1 MVNDDG
7 LASIASEP
15 VHEHAFGLTAEWALW
30 GRNAAD
36 TGHGV
41 LECSIG
47 TLEAGDFDEII
58 GRYAAATPDRLPQY
72 TVGWL
77 RKADAQEYVALAIH
91 EQTPYGPA
99 QPGHGRGVILVRLFC
114 VRHVDLA
121 EHAVSYTELL
131 DAVQRQELPPRA
143 AASSRAGPVTIHV
156 RSQPPPQSAG
166 DFAAGLAQTV
176 AALLLTTA
184 PVCVL
189 GAYELAAADRLAFI
203 DEVVSL
209 LPYGLRANL
218 SASTWVNPTAQ
229 RLMLRLYFADAQRD
243 DDGRTRH
250 VGWGQPG
257 PGGFPDP
264 DGAAAPLYLDW
275 LRRTGPRERSML
287 AGQKASLHFT
297 DAAIRGMVSG
307 LSPEPT
313 VTDTLE
319 DLAASL
325 GDGEVG
331 EARAEAQRLERKL
344 DHPLDPA
351 DRDDY
356 RRQVADL
363 GLLKDHRGMPDSVKA
378 RIYRVLLRLAYET
391 PLSYASYCAIE
402 DAAGSPPHETLRS
415 VMLRLEFTA
424 FLPWLLTAKADRG
437 TADEDLME
445 TLAGQGRSA
454 VDLLKEFLRHVENMR
469 LAHRALAYDFTVR
482 YLRVEAKDP
491 RAELR
496 KRGYLAD
503 TLELVFPDDLHAQ
516 QIRLQDTLL
525 FVHNGKLHRGQVRD
539 LFADKEL
546 HPTAALQAA
555 LVNAASW
562 PDPGKFIEQRAVYA
576 RLQYKAHVEES
587 QRARRTGFWHRF
599 LRGPHGSPSPGD
611 DKNTQGDDDPPTGY
625 PR

>member
-1 MVNDDG
+1 MAADDG
-7 LASIASEP
+7 VAPIANEP
-15 VHEHAFGLTAEWALW
+15 VPDHAFWLTAEWALW
-30 GRNAAD
+30 GRHATD

-41 LECSIG
+41 LECSAG
-47 TLEAGDFDEII
+47 TLIADDFDEII
-58 GRYAAATPDRLPQY
+58 RRYAAATPDRLPQY

-77 RKADAQEYVALAIH
+77 RKADAHEYVALAIH

-99 QPGHGRGVILVRLFC
+99 QSGRGRGIIFVRLFC
-114 VRHVDLA
+114 VRHADLA

-143 AASSRAGPVTIHV
+143 AAPGAAGPVTIRV
-156 RSQPPPQSAG
+156 RSQPPPAA
-166 DFAAGLAQTV
+166 DFAAALAETV

-218 SASTWVNPTAQ
+218 SASTWVNPIAQ
-229 RLMLRLYFADAQRD
+229 QLMLRLYFADAQRD

-264 DGAAAPLYLDW
+264 GGEAAPLYLDW

-297 DAAIRGMVSG
+297 DAAIREMVSG

-331 EARAEAQRLERKL
+331 DARAEAQRLERKL
-344 DHPLDPA
+344 DDPLDPA
-351 DRDDY
+351 DRADY
-356 RRQVADL
+356 RRQVADM

-378 RIYRVLLRLAYET
+378 RIYRVLLRMVYET

-402 DAAGSPPHETLRS
+402 DAVGGPPHEALRS
-415 VMLRLEFTA
+415 VMLRLEFTT
-424 FLPWLLTAKADRG
+424 FLPWLLTTKADRG

-454 VDLLKEFLRHVENMR
+454 VAGLKEFLRDVENMR
-469 LAHRALAYDFTVR
+469 LAHRAVAYDFTVR

-491 RAELR
+491 RAALR

-503 TLELVFPDDLHAQ
+503 TLELVFPADLHDQ

-525 FVHNGKLHRGQVRD
+525 FVYNGKLNRGQIRE
-539 LFADKEL
+539 LFADKAL
-546 HPTAALQAA
+546 RPTAALQAA
-555 LVNAASW
+555 LVNVASW
-562 PDPGKFIEQRAVYA
+562 PDPGKFIEQRAAYA
-576 RLQYKAHVEES
+576 RLQYKAHVEETES
-587 QRARRTGFWHRF
+587 ARRTGLWHRF
-599 LRGPHGSPSPGD
+599 LRGHHGPPSPGD
-611 DKNTQGDDDPPTGY
+611 HKHTQDDDDPPTGY